1 MRRFLLLI
9 GLFGVVFGNRIL
21 PMEYKTT
28 VQFKGK
34 SSLYWLGNP
43 PVEVVVYDQ
52 TDSSP
57 LVRVGKKVIEGL
69 QFLGLSYNN
78 QRTKVYSKKLS
89 SGWQLVVQIE
99 SEGAKSVEELKPLL
113 TQLCTHLAKKGQKE
127 ILIYINTSAK
137 KGFFIQLDSCGGEKR
152 PNSPTPGTPPTAEHP
167 TSPVKGGK

>member
-1 MRRFLLLI
+1 MKRLLLLI
-9 GLFGVVFGNRIL
+9 SIFGVVFGNQIF
-21 PMEYKTT
+21 PMDYKTT

-57 LVRVGKKVIEGL
+57 LVRIGKKVIEGL

-78 QRTKVYSKKLS
+78 QKTKVYSKKLAN
-89 SGWQLVVQIE
+89 GWQLVVQIE
-99 SEGAKSVEELKPLL
+99 SEGAKSVEELNPLL
-113 TQLCTHLAKKGQKE
+113 TQLCNHLAKRGQKE

-137 KGFFIQLDSCGGEKR
+137 KGFFIQLDSCGGKKGGK
-152 PNSPTPGTPPTAEHP
+152 SPTPGTPPVAENS
-167 TSPVKGGK
+167 TSPAKGDK